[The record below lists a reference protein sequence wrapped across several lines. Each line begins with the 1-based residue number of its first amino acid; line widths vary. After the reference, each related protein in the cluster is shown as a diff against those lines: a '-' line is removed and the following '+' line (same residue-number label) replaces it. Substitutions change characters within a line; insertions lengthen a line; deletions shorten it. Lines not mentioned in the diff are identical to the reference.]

1 MKTKN
6 ITLMIAISILL
17 ILPLNIIT
25 TVHAESLFDAR
36 GVTLFKDTRARMVG
50 DILTIIVIESTTA
63 TSRGKSKF
71 SKNVKMDGGVKI
83 EGFLDY
89 LAPNFFEPIWPLK
102 DLDINPD
109 ESFDGSGE
117 TSSNNNFSTRM
128 TATIIEV
135 LPNGNLV
142 IEGTRSVKVNE
153 EDQELVVRGV
163 VRPMD
168 ITPLNTIISTQI
180 ADAEIFY
187 MGKGPIAKR
196 QKPGLLSKIFNW
208 IF

>member
-6 ITLMIAISILL
+6 ITIIIALSILL
-17 ILPLNIIT
+17 IVPMNTIR
-25 TVHAESLFDAR
+25 VVQAESLFDAR
-36 GVTLFKDTRARMVG
+36 GVTLFKDNRARMVG
-50 DILTIIVIESTTA
+50 DILTIIVMESTTA
-63 TSRGKSKF
+63 TSKGKSKF
-71 SKNVKMDGGVKI
+71 SKKVEMDGGVKI

-89 LAPNFFEPIWPLK
+89 LAPNFFQPIWPLE

-117 TSSNNNFSTRM
+117 TSSNNDFSTQM
-128 TATIIEV
+128 TATICEV

-142 IEGTRSVKVNE
+142 IEGTRNVKVNE
-153 EDQELVVRGV
+153 EDQELVIRGV

-168 ITPLNTIISTQI
+168 ITPLNTIISTKI

-187 MGKGPIAKR
+187 KGKGPVAKR
-196 QKPGLLSKIFNW
+196 QKPGFLSKIFNW
-208 IF
+208 VF